1 VAGRQRKRIR
11 SLAGAALVVGLAPP
25 ALAQQPAGASQAERG
40 REVYEQYCQ
49 TCHGPDM
56 VNPGT
61 ASSDLRRFPPE
72 ARNRFNDS
80 VLNGKAPGMPS
91 WRGLVTAEE
100 LDLLWVYVLAGRVR

>member
-1 VAGRQRKRIR
+1 VEGRQRTRIR
-11 SLAGAALVVGLAPP
+11 ALVGAALVAGVAQPLP
-25 ALAQQPAGASQAERG
+25 AQQTAGGSQVERG

-61 ASSDLRRFPPE
+61 VSADLRRFPPE

-100 LDLLWVYVLAGRVR
+100 LDLLWAYVLAGRGK

>member
-1 VAGRQRKRIR
+1 MAGRPRKRIR
-11 SLAGAALVVGLAPP
+11 SLAGAALVVGLVQPG
-25 ALAQQPAGASQAERG
+25 LAQQPAGASQAERG

>member
-1 VAGRQRKRIR
+1 MTR
-11 SLAGAALVVGLAPP
+11 SRAFGIGLIALLCILFISQP
-25 ALAQQPAGASQAERG
+25 ALAQQTAGASQIERG

-61 ASSDLRRFPPE
+61 VSADLRRFPPE

-91 WRGLVTAEE
+91 WRGLVTADE
-100 LDLLWVYVLAGRVR
+100 LDLLWAYVLAGRGK

>member
-1 VAGRQRKRIR
+1 MAGRPRKRIR
-11 SLAGAALVVGLAPP
+11 SLAGAALVVGLVQPG
-25 ALAQQPAGASQAERG
+25 LAQQPAGASQAERG
-40 REVYEQYCQ
+40 RELYEQYCQ

>member
-1 VAGRQRKRIR
+1 MAGRQRKRIR

-40 REVYEQYCQ
+40 RELYEQYCQ